1 MGFHHAAITAEEDR
15 SVGDPT
21 AFKTAITAHW
31 KTNIPNIYL
40 MYAEGQENPITLG
53 LECTQEVY
61 EFLHRQDT
69 FNEPAEFLRGLDQ
82 MLDEAKQN
90 YPSAERHGRR
100 NIEARREQ
108 WLSRVQLGT
117 ADLVIEYNNRERT
130 RAANWRKEVAQGSAK
145 TWTEYNKEQ
154 GGSLL
159 PFNFGPSMVDSHRG
173 IESRSVQSIF
183 DASGAMRAVH
193 RARVR
198 DFLASNQTNAA
209 STVERTTPLI
219 HHDPLSPFY
228 PLLSR
233 QFHIKSTYPPVTL
246 FICTH
251 IPCPHISNS
260 YTYEVCKYYSMNI
273 QLTSFDEVNL
283 YATVT

>member
-1 MGFHHAAITAEEDR
+1 MPFQHRSIKTGPNLNMTDR
-15 SVGDPT
+15 TS
-21 AFKTAITAHW
+21 AKTAITAHW
-31 KTNIPNIYL
+31 KTNIQNIYL
-40 MYAEGQENPITLG
+40 MYAEGQENPVTPG

-82 MLDEAKQN
+82 MLDEAKKN

-108 WLSRVQLGT
+108 WLSRVQVGT
-117 ADLVIEYNNRERT
+117 ANLVIEYNNRERS

-145 TWTEYNKEQ
+145 TWTEYNNEQ

-159 PFNFGPSMVDSHRG
+159 PFNFGPSMVDSHLG
-173 IESRSVQSIF
+173 IAPRSAQSIF
-183 DASGAMRAVH
+183 EASEAMRAAH

-209 STVERTTPLI
+209 STVERTTPSI
-219 HHDPLSPFY
+219 HHDPL
-228 PLLSR
+228 
-233 QFHIKSTYPPVTL
+233 PPS
-246 FICTH
+246 
-251 IPCPHISNS
+251 IPSFPANS
-260 YTYEVCKYYSMNI
+260 I
-273 QLTSFDEVNL
+273 
-283 YATVT
+283 